1 MKLYFPPLNL
11 LISIIKTLGRCSLE
25 QKKHTD
31 TCQVIWIATSNLG
44 QKLIAEHVQQWKQPD
59 GPPSRNEYIQLA
71 TAIRRSISEV
81 LGVWFF

>member
-1 MKLYFPPLNL
+1 MKLYCPSLNL
-11 LISIIKTLGRCSLE
+11 IKALTKILGRCSLE

-44 QKLIAEHVQQWKQPD
+44 QKLIAEHVQQWKHPD

-81 LGVWFF
+81 LGV